1 METIE
6 KITIRCFVLGIV
18 FVMIWFLF
26 CVSGDWVYEIHS
38 KWFELS
44 KHEFAVIH
52 YSGLMFAKV
61 CVFLFFLLP
70 YIACKSCGK
79 E

>member
-1 METIE
+1 METIG
-6 KITIRCFVLGIV
+6 KVTIRCFVLGIV
-18 FVMIWFLF
+18 FVLIWFLC

-44 KHEFAVIH
+44 KHEFAAIH
-52 YSGLMFAKV
+52 YCGLMFAKV
-61 CVFLFFLLP
+61 CIFLFFLLP
-70 YIACKSCGK
+70 YIACKLSGK

>member
-6 KITIRCFVLGIV
+6 KITIRCFFIGLAFVL
-18 FVMIWFLF
+18 IWFLF
-26 CVSGDWVYEIHS
+26 CVSGDWMYEIHS

-44 KHEFAVIH
+44 KHELALIN

-61 CVFLFFLLP
+61 CVFLFFLIP
-70 YIACKSCGK
+70 YIACKLCTK
-79 E
+79 K